1 MSVVIYFIFFEYDF
15 SQHLKNS
22 ILDDYYQKGIEYY
35 RRQMPRASDDQVVL
49 AKEAKHKYLRHLK

>member
-1 MSVVIYFIFFEYDF
+1 MFEYDF